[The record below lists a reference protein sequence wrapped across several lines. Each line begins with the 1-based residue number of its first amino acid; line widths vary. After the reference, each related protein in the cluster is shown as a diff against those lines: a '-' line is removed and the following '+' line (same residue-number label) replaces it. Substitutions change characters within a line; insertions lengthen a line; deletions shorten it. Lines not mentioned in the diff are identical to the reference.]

1 VAIIQKLIYGEHSVR
16 ADLDNGESLKLPYSV
31 VSDYSLR
38 SGSELEGEFYVKI
51 YDESLKFACMD
62 KALRYLSLRSRSA
75 FEVGSYLKKKLFRA
89 EHIESVI
96 SRLAEKGYINDYD
109 FALSFIKSRMALK
122 KYGRD
127 IIRRDL
133 YLKGIDRNI
142 IDDTMEVS
150 NANEV
155 DEEALLSLAQ
165 KKYNAVKD
173 KKNSYMK
180 TAGFLKGRGFD
191 YESIR
196 KVLARVM
203 GDDKDNQSGEDF

>member
-1 VAIIQKLIYGEHSVR
+1 MAVIQKLIYGEHSVR

-38 SGSELEGEFYVKI
+38 SGDDLNGELYVKI
-51 YDESLKFACMD
+51 YDESLKFDCMN

-75 FEVGSYLKKKLFRA
+75 FEVRSCLKKKLFRA
-89 EHIESVI
+89 EHIDSVL
-96 SRLAEKGYINDYD
+96 SSLTEKGYINDYN
-109 FALSFIKSRMALK
+109 FALSFIKSRMAMK

-127 IIRRDL
+127 IIKRDL
-133 YLKGIDRNI
+133 YLKGIARNI
-142 IDDTMEVS
+142 IDAAMEEC

-155 DEEALLSLAQ
+155 DEEALFSLAE

-180 TAGFLKGRGFD
+180 TSAFLKSRGFD
-191 YESIR
+191 YDSIK
-196 KVLARVM
+196 KVLARVAKDM
-203 GDDKDNQSGEDF
+203 PEDKE

>member
-38 SGSELEGEFYVKI
+38 SGLELEGELYVKI

-75 FEVGSYLKKKLFRA
+75 LEVRSCLKKKLFRA

-96 SRLAEKGYINDYD
+96 SQLTQKGYINDYD
-109 FALSFIKSRMALK
+109 FALSFIKSRMAMK
-122 KYGRD
+122 KYGKE

-133 YLKGIDRNI
+133 FLKGIDRNI
-142 IDDTMEVS
+142 IDETMEEC

-155 DEEALLSLAQ
+155 DEDALYSLAQ

-191 YESIR
+191 FESIR
-196 KVLARVM
+196 KILAKVIRET
-203 GDDKDNQSGEDF
+203 GEEQD